1 MLVCALAKA
10 GIRRPVKFSGRRAM
24 TSISWAFEII
34 EKFTDTIPYSCVTFG
49 VIITLDP
56 SRNGRGFGANLFT
69 RQCHLSKTKLRT
81 KIIHFAWIN
90 AFAQDNYQSERFYTE
105 LLASSVHI
113 ANVGR
118 FLLPPKPRHRS
129 DPITYGIAWI
139 MSSCLASGTFAML
152 ESYQRYYNEARTH
165 LSLCKARR
173 LQCGPGRW
181 GPLPSHC
188 SEDCTI
194 DTSSCGASN

>member
-34 EKFTDTIPYSCVTFG
+34 EKFTDTIPCSCVTFG

-90 AFAQDNYQSERFYTE
+90 AFAQDKVSDFIQISSHPQFT
-105 LLASSVHI
+105 LQMLGASSC
-113 ANVGR
+113 
-118 FLLPPKPRHRS
+118 PPSP
-129 DPITYGIAWI
+129 
-139 MSSCLASGTFAML
+139 GT
-152 ESYQRYYNEARTH
+152 EAI
-165 LSLCKARR
+165 
-173 LQCGPGRW
+173 Q
-181 GPLPSHC
+181 
-188 SEDCTI
+188 
-194 DTSSCGASN
+194 